1 MFESKDSTLGIY
13 SRVDVNQ
20 LGYCNAF
27 IRKCYLRDINGF
39 ILTKCELVSYCTP
52 VIAITYKLDGEP
64 KQVLCATDVTCSN
77 TTRKHV
83 GRFLK
88 ERCVPLTYLG
98 VKGALETPVETSY
111 RNGLR
116 LIDLQT
122 GLIKGYDD
130 PFNMFDVRYDS
141 IKPFNPW
148 Y

>member
-13 SRVDVNQ
+13 NRVDVNQ

-52 VIAITYKLDGEP
+52 VVAITYNLDG
-64 KQVLCATDVTCSN
+64 
-77 TTRKHV
+77 
-83 GRFLK
+83 
-88 ERCVPLTYLG
+88 
-98 VKGALETPVETSY
+98 TPIKPNY
-111 RNGLR
+111 CNGLR
-116 LIDLQT
+116 LINLQT

-130 PFNMFDVRYDS
+130 TYNMFMVKYDS
-141 IKPFNPW
+141 IKPFNQL